1 MDSSLLVIGYGNTLR
16 RDDGVGPKA
25 VAAVEELRLPG
36 VLTMACPQLTPE
48 MADPLSRAGA
58 AVFVDAAIDHPGRM
72 QMRRLAPSRSAQ
84 ILEHAADPCVLLALA
99 RDAFGRAPE
108 AWMLTIPAEA
118 LGFGEQ
124 LSPTATRGIRK
135 AVQAVRALHRDLRR
149 RGLVG
154 PQEAPAGA

>member
-1 MDSSLLVIGYGNTLR
+1 VDSSLLIIGYGNTLR
-16 RDDGVGPKA
+16 RDDGVGPRA
-25 VAAVEELRLPG
+25 AAAVEGLRLPG
-36 VLTMACPQLTPE
+36 VHTMACPQLTPE

-58 AVFVDAAIDHPGRM
+58 AVFVDAAVDHPGRM
-72 QMRRLAPSRSAQ
+72 QMRRLAPSNSSQ
-84 ILEHAADPCVLLALA
+84 VLEHAANPCVLLALA

-118 LGFGEQ
+118 LGFGDR

-135 AVQAVRALHRDLRR
+135 AVKAVRALHRELTR
-149 RGLVG
+149 RGLVA